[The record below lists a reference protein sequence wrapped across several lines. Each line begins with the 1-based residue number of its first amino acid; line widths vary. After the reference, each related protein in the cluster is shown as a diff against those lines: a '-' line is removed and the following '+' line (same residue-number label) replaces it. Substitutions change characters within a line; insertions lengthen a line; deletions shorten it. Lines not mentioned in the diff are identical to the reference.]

1 MQLGNTC
8 GSTNPLCILG
18 FDFQTEMFQNQ
29 AQETL
34 KSAQL
39 YVYWKPK
46 LSKKRSS
53 GSFRAK
59 AHDVLK
65 LKNPHLSMVMDT
77 KKIYHR
83 DEEMDAGYLIFLC
96 STYFTRNGIISL
108 ICLIFSYQKI

>member
-1 MQLGNTC
+1 
-8 GSTNPLCILG
+8 
-18 FDFQTEMFQNQ
+18 MFQKQ

-39 YVYWKPK
+39 YVYWKPR

-53 GSFRAK
+53 GTFRAK

-83 DEEMDAGYLIFLC
+83 DEEMDAGQYYLAFL
-96 STYFTRNGIISL
+96 SIITWNQNHKKRSSDNNEKPIL
-108 ICLIFSYQKI
+108 HAL